1 MSINTG
7 TDTSQCS
14 LTEEN
19 LGCGTSKTTGFLRL
33 PLELREK
40 VYTLLI
46 GAAPFRQGGIRTSI
60 LRVSK
65 MIHEEAV
72 KIMYGE
78 NGVIMY
84 NVHRNVLG
92 HLKPD
97 VQGDNSSFPTTFR
110 VWPIT
115 QNDGRIGSEPALTVS
130 IALQHSCYPEQ
141 DGRWREDFESYVG
154 LGETLAGFCKVLT
167 SCHIRTTL
175 HLRLSLPSAEYRTL
189 WGRPKYLLDKFQEC
203 RGIGTAEIFAA
214 GGLPVETDLCSLIC
228 RPLQSFDE
236 ILNRARCYLDRVRQ
250 LLASRH
256 HVEALNQL
264 GAAYRF
270 LTWWPQSGVEL
281 SDYGHEGKWTEFW
294 DMKLETS
301 LLFAS
306 QWLRFG
312 GAAHARVPIRGI
324 LTTYPLKRESAPVPR
339 RLWDKEG
346 EGHYILGLCSLV
358 EGCKLCALY
367 DFLKA
372 LISKPGHEGADE
384 EIDKLEAAVQ
394 TSNIPLDEIVGW
406 NIKHVLGRF
415 RHQPLLDPSLDA
427 DDHRQRGPADMT
439 EDDLNWLV
447 DSFVRPLACKVQ
459 GHQIR

>member
-1 MSINTG
+1 
-7 TDTSQCS
+7 
-14 LTEEN
+14 
-19 LGCGTSKTTGFLRL
+19 
-33 PLELREK
+33 
-40 VYTLLI
+40 
-46 GAAPFRQGGIRTSI
+46 
-60 LRVSK
+60 
-65 MIHEEAV
+65 
-72 KIMYGE
+72 MYH
-78 NGVIMY
+78 
-84 NVHRNVLG
+84 VHRNVLG

-97 VQGDNSSFPTTFR
+97 VQNDNASFPTTFH

-115 QNDGRIGSEPALTVS
+115 QNDGKIGSESALTVS

-141 DGRWREDFESYVG
+141 DVPWRDEFESYVG
-154 LGETLAGFCKVLT
+154 LGGTLPGFCKILT

-175 HLRLSLPSAEYRTL
+175 HLRLSLPSVEYRTL

-214 GGLPVETDLCSLIC
+214 GGLPVETDLCSLMC

-256 HVEALNQL
+256 HVEALPQL
-264 GAAYRF
+264 GSAY
-270 LTWWPQSGVEL
+270 LHLVWWPQLRIEL
-281 SDYGHEGKWTEFW
+281 SDETEGKWTEFW

-301 LLFAS
+301 LLLAS
-306 QWLRFG
+306 QWLRLG
-312 GAAHARVPIRGI
+312 GAAKARVPIRGI
-324 LTTYPLKRESAPVPR
+324 FTTYPLKSESAPVPR
-339 RLWDKEG
+339 LWDKES

-358 EGCKLCALY
+358 DGCKLCALY

-384 EIDKLEAAVQ
+384 EIDELEAAVEI
-394 TSNIPLDEIVGW
+394 SNIPRDEIVRW

-439 EDDLNWLV
+439 EDDLNRLV
-447 DSFVRPLACKVQ
+447 DNFVRPVACKVQ
-459 GHQIR
+459 GHQIRRSPYAAGNLVLSLSYGP